1 MSERI
6 YSLLL
11 RLYPSGFRQAYGE
24 DALQLLRDRA
34 RDERGFLSGLRLWLD
49 ILSDL
54 AVSNLRTY
62 RSAPAVTTAR
72 CYDGAPSF
80 LSLEDE
86 AIDADSL
93 LYGATATVLIYGLVL
108 LLASHAGVPLPI
120 QALGSSQPSS
130 YSEDAAGSSSS
141 AATGAP
147 DHSGAS
153 GGPGRPLP
161 RIGLSYTPFPP
172 ASGSTVHFTATV
184 FGLDGRARPTGKVS
198 FFDGDALVGA
208 GELRNGLTVV
218 TGKLP
223 ELPQHFVRA
232 VYAGDGNYGAVA
244 TAGRPQAIPL
254 LQSGAAAAAARGAV
268 KPLTFEVVSI
278 RENKSGARPDEMT
291 MGVTPDGFRA
301 RNVPLLTLLQ
311 GAYRPSEGSLTFRLK
326 QIIGLPTWA
335 TFETRYDVD
344 ARVPEADLAAWQ
356 DPALQPA
363 MLRSMLQAMLADRF
377 KLAVH
382 RETRVVPVYYL
393 TTGNSRPKLTPY
405 NGATL
410 AEIQQKHPNAHALN
424 GDAMFAPGPQPGQQS
439 FFGVTVAELG
449 TLLSNLAGRPVLDG
463 TGLKGRYDVSYQI
476 ELPPPPAQTDGAPP
490 PPPSPD
496 SDFFRSQIS
505 TIVEGQLGLKLK
517 AGTGPAEMLVIDHVD
532 QLSAN

>member
-1 MSERI
+1 MSERL
-6 YSLLL
+6 YTLLL
-11 RLYPSGFRQAYGE
+11 RLYPSSFRQAYGE

-49 ILSDL
+49 VLSDL
-54 AVSNLRTY
+54 AVSNLRAY
-62 RSAPAVTTAR
+62 RGASAGAAAR
-72 CYDGAPSF
+72 CYDGAPLF

-86 AIDADSL
+86 ALDADSL
-93 LYGATATVLIYGLVL
+93 LYGATATVLIYGVVL
-108 LLASHAGVPLPI
+108 LLARHAGVPFPI
-120 QALGSSQPSS
+120 QASGSSQPSS
-130 YSEDAAGSSSS
+130 YSEDASGSSSS
-141 AATGAP
+141 TAAGAP
-147 DHSGAS
+147 DHWGAA
-153 GGPGRPLP
+153 GRPVP

-172 ASGSTVHFTATV
+172 ASGSTVNFTATV
-184 FGLDGRARPTGKVS
+184 FGLDGRPTPTGNVR

-208 GELRNGLTVV
+208 GELRNGLSVV

-232 VYAGDGNYGAVA
+232 VYGGDGNYGAVA
-244 TAGRPQAIPL
+244 TAGRSQAIPL
-254 LQSGAAAAAARGAV
+254 LKGTAAAAAARGAV

-301 RNVPLLTLLQ
+301 RNVPLLSLLQ

-377 KLAVH
+377 KLAVR

-393 TTGNSRPKLTPY
+393 TAGSSHAKLTPY

-410 AEIQQKHPNAHALN
+410 AEIQQRHPSAHTLT

-476 ELPPPPAQTDGAPP
+476 ELPPPPAQTDGVPP

-517 AGTGPAEMLVIDHVD
+517 AGTGPVETLVIDHVD
-532 QLSAN
+532 QLSEN